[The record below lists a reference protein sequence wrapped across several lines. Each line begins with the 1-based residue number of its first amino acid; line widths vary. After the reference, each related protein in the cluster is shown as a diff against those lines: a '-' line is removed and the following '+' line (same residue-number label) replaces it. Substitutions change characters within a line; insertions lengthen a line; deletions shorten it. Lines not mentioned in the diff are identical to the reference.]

1 MKLFS
6 RNKAAEN
13 AKKKS
18 PLREWIGALSFAI
31 LTATLIHWLVAEPS
45 QVPTSSMEQTI
56 LAGDFILVSKLHY
69 GARTPQ
75 TPLQLPLMHQTI
87 RGTEIPSYLTWLQ
100 LPIYRLPGFSKVKR
114 GDKVIFNCTT
124 ELDKPVDLRTYYIKR
139 CIGLPGETIKIEN
152 AQIYVDG
159 ELQIPPSQ
167 LQYRYYLRTTE
178 NLTERFFNKYNI
190 KEYMAVREG
199 FLIHTNSQTAEMLK
213 ALPYIKGLEIIVSP
227 KHFFNPSVYPHS
239 RNLAW
244 NEDNFGPITIPAK
257 GMMIDINQE
266 TLETYEKI
274 IILYDTNEEAH
285 VEDGKLWINGRETK
299 SYTFKQNYY
308 FVMGDN
314 RHNSIDSRF
323 WGFLPE
329 DHLVGK
335 AVLILGSIDARKNG
349 FSKIRW
355 NRFFRTLN
363 NL

>member
-6 RNKAAEN
+6 RNKPAGN
-13 AKKKS
+13 IKKES
-18 PLREWIGALSFAI
+18 PLREWISALSFAI

-69 GARTPQ
+69 GARTPH

-87 RGTEIPSYLTWLQ
+87 RGTEIPSYSTWIQ
-100 LPIYRLPGFSKVKR
+100 LPSYRLPGFSKVKR

-152 AQIYVDG
+152 AQIHIDG
-159 ELQIPPSQ
+159 ELQTPPSQ
-167 LQYRYYLRTTE
+167 LQHRYYLRTRE
-178 NLTERFFNKYNI
+178 NLTERFFDKYNI
-190 KEYMAVREG
+190 KEYMPVREG
-199 FLIHTNSQTAEMLK
+199 FLVHTNSQTAKLLE
-213 ALPYIKGLEIIVSP
+213 ALPYVKSLEIIISP
-227 KHFFNPSVYPHS
+227 NHLFNPSVYPHS
-239 RNLAW
+239 GNLAW

-257 GMMIDINQE
+257 EMTIDINQE
-266 TLETYEKI
+266 TLEKYEKV
-274 IILYDTNEEAH
+274 IILYETNGEAH
-285 VEDGKLWINGRETK
+285 VEDGKLWINGQEFP
-299 SYTFKQNYY
+299 SYTFKQDYY

-314 RHNSIDSRF
+314 RHNSVDSRF

-335 AVLILGSIDARKNG
+335 AILILGSVDARKSG
-349 FSKIRW
+349 LSKIRW
-355 NRFFRTLN
+355 DRFFRSLN
-363 NL
+363 SL